1 MMNTTPPWVAAMAAC
16 MLGAC
21 WTPVAT
27 ELSQEQARK
36 VTLELQVAGI
46 PAQMK
51 GGAGQWTIR
60 VPDLSVPAAHAL
72 LVHLVAEPTAESG
85 WFAEPDAYSLHEE
98 DRERERL
105 LGLLEALPGV
115 VRADVITGLP
125 DQLTATVVVHAGHAW
140 HPATEEHIRTIV
152 RSRWPF
158 EVEVTVVV
166 LALPAVPA
174 VPVQQVGPWNVVSGS
189 ASSFR
194 AALLGLGA
202 LALLQA
208 GLLAWQLRR
217 RSAVATSST
226 STAPSSPEA

>member
-1 MMNTTPPWVAAMAAC
+1 MRTTPPLVAALAAC
-16 MLGAC
+16 VLGAC

-51 GGAGQWTIR
+51 GGSGQWTIR
-60 VPDLSVPAAHAL
+60 VPDASVPAAHAL
-72 LVHLVAEPTAESG
+72 LVHLVAEPASEFG
-85 WFAEPDAYSLHEE
+85 WHLEPDAYSLHED

-105 LGLLEALPGV
+105 LGLVEALPGV
-115 VRADVITGLP
+115 IRADIITGLP
-125 DQLTATVVVHAGHAW
+125 DHLTATVLVHAGHAW
-140 HPATEEHIRTIV
+140 HPATEQHIQTLIKA
-152 RSRWPF
+152 RWPF
-158 EVEVTVVV
+158 QVDVTVVV
-166 LALPAVPA
+166 LALPQVAA
-174 VPVQQVGPWNVVSGS
+174 VPVEQVGPWSLQAGS
-189 ASSFR
+189 ANSFR

-217 RSAVATSST
+217 RNTASSSST
-226 STAPSSPEA
+226 STTPLQPEA